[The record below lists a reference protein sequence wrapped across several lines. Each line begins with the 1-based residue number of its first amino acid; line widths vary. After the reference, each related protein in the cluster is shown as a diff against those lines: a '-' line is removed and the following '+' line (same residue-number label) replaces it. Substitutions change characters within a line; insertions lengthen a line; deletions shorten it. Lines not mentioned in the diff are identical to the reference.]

1 MDAANDCLARGEN
14 LVQKSISISKM
25 SENLSGKGALAARII
40 SESVKRVAEYSMDI
54 SEMTINA
61 AME

>member
-1 MDAANDCLARGEN
+1 
-14 LVQKSISISKM
+14 
-25 SENLSGKGALAARII
+25 LAARII